1 MRHDRTGPALPAGWR
16 PGRVAAVAAIGAA
29 LMGAAPAAAQ
39 YGPAPL
45 AQPQRGPVVLELYT
59 AQGCAAC
66 PPADQLLAELAGRAD
81 VIALALHVDYWD
93 YIGWADVFADP
104 EHAERQKRYA
114 RSRGLSTIYT
124 PQIVVM
130 GLDLIEGFRTAEVEA
145 SLQAHLALP
154 LEARITL
161 VRTDEGLL
169 QVRGEPVEAPPVLAS
184 RATALSLAPLA
195 PPEADEAGL
204 AHDVQLVRY
213 LPRSE
218 AVAIT
223 EGENAGVTAE
233 YVNIVTSWQTVGS
246 WDLSGPFELDLPISG
261 DEPVV
266 VLVQEPGQGAIVAAA
281 RLD

>member
-1 MRHDRTGPALPAGWR
+1 MRHDGTGPGRLTGWR
-16 PGRVAAVAAIGAA
+16 SVGGAVLAAAAAAV
-29 LMGAAPAAAQ
+29 AAPAAAQ
-39 YGPAPL
+39 LGAPATALPD
-45 AQPQRGPVVLELYT
+45 RGPVVVELYT

-66 PPADQLLAELAGRAD
+66 PPADRLLAELAQRPE

-130 GLDLIEGFRTAEVEA
+130 GHDLIEGFRTAEVQA
-145 SLQAHLALP
+145 ALDAHLARP
-154 LEARITL
+154 PQARIALSRTADGQLL
-161 VRTDEGLL
+161 V
-169 QVRGEPVEAPPVLAS
+169 QAEPVESPPILAS
-184 RATALSLAPLA
+184 RAVARTLSLVESAD
-195 PPEADEAGL
+195 PEP

-218 AVAIT
+218 VAIT
-223 EGENAGVTAE
+223 DGENAGVTAE
-233 YVNIVTSWQTVGS
+233 YVNIVTVWQTVGS
-246 WDLSGPFELDLPISG
+246 WDLSGPFELSLPLAG

-266 VLVQEPGQGAIVAAA
+266 VLVQEPGQGAVVAAA
-281 RLD
+281 RLE